1 MKTRIAVISSAEFF
15 ERIDSVASLI
25 NDIELDSYI
34 YLDPQQAP
42 SLIRHLKPCDVVFFS
57 GALPYYFS
65 KKEREQLPVPTLYL
79 AQDELTI
86 SSSLLAAIYHKQV
99 SLDRISMDLF
109 DSAIVKNVLDS
120 VDIETFPKYV
130 MDYEEMLN
138 TDRFNLQEIISFHQ
152 NLWEK
157 GKIDLA
163 ITSIHAVYDQL
174 VLHGIPSMRTAD
186 PKIALIRGLKESKSL
201 AMYKKSQ
208 SAQVAVGY
216 ISTKLQK
223 DEIQNLI
230 EAIARAIHA
239 SIQQIS
245 PSSYSLYST
254 RGDIEGLNGQD
265 SLLQYFTGFPG
276 VSIGFGF
283 GSTIM
288 EADKN
293 ALVALR
299 FAEKEP
305 KESCMFILTND
316 KKLLGPY
323 PREKRQQRLVNDHPQ
338 LLQIAQKAKISPANL
353 SKLIQFGKERKSHH
367 FTAADLSEYLQ
378 VSRRTTERI
387 IKKLADHGYIRII
400 GEEMTYQQGRPRAVY
415 ILNLPIYQ

>member
-15 ERIDSVASLI
+15 ERIQFLTSLI

-34 YLDPQQAP
+34 YQDPLQAP
-42 SLIRHLKPCDVVFFS
+42 SLINQLKPCDVVFFS

-99 SLDRISMDLF
+99 SLDRISIDLF
-109 DSAIVKNVLDS
+109 NSSIVEDVLAS
-120 VDIETFPKYV
+120 VDIETFPKHV
-130 MDYEEMLN
+130 IDYEDMLN
-138 TDRFNLQEIISFHQ
+138 KDRFNLFEIVSFHQ
-152 NLWEK
+152 SLWEK

-174 VLHGIPSMRTAD
+174 VLYGIPSMRMAD
-186 PKIALIRGLKESKSL
+186 PKTSVIRGLQEAKSF
-201 AMYKKSQ
+201 AMYKKSL

-216 ISTKLQK
+216 LSTDLQVK
-223 DEIQNLI
+223 EIQKLF
-230 EAIARAIHA
+230 EAIAHAIHA

-245 PSSYSLYST
+245 PTNYSLYST
-254 RGDIEGLNGQD
+254 RGDIEGLLEQD
-265 SLLQYFTGFPG
+265 TLLQYFSGFPG

-299 FAEKEP
+299 FAEKDL
-305 KESCMFILTND
+305 KESCMYILTND

-323 PREKRQQRLVNDHPQ
+323 PKEKKQQRLINDHPE
-338 LLQIAQKAKISPANL
+338 LLQIAQKAKLSPANL
-353 SKLIQFGKERKSHH
+353 SKLIQFGKERQSHH

-378 VSRRTTERI
+378 VTRRTTERI
-387 IKKLADHGYIRII
+387 IKKLADHGYISTI